1 MNTKKENKNPKHT
14 LHQMLRG
21 VVAKF
26 CDECGAQYMDD
37 DIRIVQ
43 RDNNSVLLHLSCK
56 SCGKTHLATIV
67 KPLGITNRMPI
78 NTDLQSSEIK
88 KFAGK
93 RSVSSDDVLDA
104 YEWCKETV
112 NENTGAALRKITG
125 KS

>member
-1 MNTKKENKNPKHT
+1 
-14 LHQMLRG
+14 MLRG
-21 VVAKF
+21 VLAKF
-26 CDECGAQYMDD
+26 CDECGTQYAKE

-43 RDNNSVLLHLSCK
+43 RDNNAILLHLSCK

-112 NENTGAALRKITG
+112 NETAGIALKKIKG
-125 KS
+125 K